1 MWFQNARAKYRR
13 NTLKQEQQERNGNS
27 GGSVHQATSGDGGAT
42 IGDHVAPTT
51 SPPRGQRPSQRG
63 PSRSPAS
70 LSDLSSTP
78 STTNDAQAPIGAAVA
93 PGQTGIIMMDFDR
106 RPSAMVDSIT
116 MFGSTGFL
124 VDNC

>member
-1 MWFQNARAKYRR
+1 VWFQNARAKYRR

-27 GGSVHQATSGDGGAT
+27 GGSVLQVTSGDGGAT
-42 IGDHVAPTT
+42 VSDHSTAAT

-78 STTNDAQAPIGAAVA
+78 STTNDATVA
-93 PGQTGIIMMDFDR
+93 SAQTGLIMMDFDH
-106 RPSAMVDSIT
+106 RPTAMS